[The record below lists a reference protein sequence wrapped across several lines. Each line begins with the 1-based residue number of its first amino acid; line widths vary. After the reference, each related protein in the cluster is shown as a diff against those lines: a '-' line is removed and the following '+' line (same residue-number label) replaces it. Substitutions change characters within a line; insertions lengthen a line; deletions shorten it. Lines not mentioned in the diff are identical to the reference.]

1 MAARQGNDEESGGGT
16 VIVRQRG
23 WRRVT
28 AIVLLC
34 LLLLFLLLIA
44 GVWIARRP
52 IASEVLQD
60 QFEQRGVRA
69 TYQLDRVGLRTQ
81 QVSNLVIGDPDN
93 PDLVARYA
101 QIQLR
106 WTLTGSV
113 GVYRIVARGVRLKGK
128 VVDGRVV
135 WGDVSKMLPPPSDK
149 PFALPN
155 IVLDIAD
162 SSIGLETP
170 FGNLGF
176 ALAGRG
182 NLTGGFRGRLA
193 AISPGLDLGRC
204 RLEAMRA
211 FTEVRVVAR
220 RPQID
225 GPFLARRFA
234 CPTSNIALDEPR
246 FDLDSSFS
254 ESFTSFD
261 GTARVT
267 TQRVIAGANGLAAMT
282 GNVRFTG
289 TPKAA
294 YGRLDVAAR
303 RSRLGP
309 IFAERTRI
317 DGRYL
322 IGASAGTLTLLADY
336 SAEDASLAPSVLAGV
351 TEPLS
356 AADKTPIGPI
366 ATAMSNAIRR
376 SASAF
381 DASGSIRM
389 VNFPGGGAARIE
401 SAEVRADSGARVRV
415 SGGDGVTYYWPEARL
430 RVDGL
435 IEMAGG
441 GLPEG
446 RVLLRQ
452 PRSGA
457 AMSGVAR
464 FAPYRAGASRLA
476 LDPIRFQASADG
488 ATNFETVAL
497 LDGPFPD
504 GRVQALRLPLNG
516 RLGPAGAFSV
526 GRTCLVASWRYFRM
540 REIQFGPARMPVCPI
555 GPAIVSQPAGG
566 DLRVAARLSNPSV
579 DGRLGDSP
587 LRLEADSA
595 QIIGKQFSAADLGLR
610 LGKSETPFMF
620 DADRLQGTF
629 SGSGISGTFGGARS
643 TIGNVP
649 LLISEADGRWIYYN
663 QDLTV
668 NGAMNLS
675 DRSETPR
682 FYTLRSNDFQVKLSG
697 DDIRAGGTLVHPD
710 SGTRVT
716 DVSIRHALSSGAGQ
730 AILDVPGI
738 QFGQALQPE
747 ELTRLT
753 EGVIALVQG
762 TLSGRGEINWN
773 GDGEVTSTGEF
784 TTAGMDFAA
793 PFGPVT
799 GLNGTIRFTDLL
811 NLETAPG
818 QTASI
823 ASINPG
829 ILVEN
834 GTIRYQLLP
843 GQLVK
848 IERGE
853 WPFMGGRLILRE
865 TILNFSRPSAKR
877 LTFEVVG
884 FDAKMFVDS
893 FGFEGLEITGTFDG
907 VLPMI
912 FDEEGGRIVG
922 GRLDSRLPG
931 GEFAYTGTKP
941 DAGLAVGL
949 AFDLLSN
956 IRYRQM
962 IIPLDGDLAGEFA
975 TRFTINDISLS
986 NKGGFAAGIV
996 RNAFRKVPL
1005 VVNLSIRGPF
1015 RALIAM
1021 AKGFKDPSEVIE
1033 PVLPFPLDTP
1043 GLAVETRILRKEE
1056 EQQSNA
1062 PSITEELKPTTDPNP
1077 EPSE

>member
-1 MAARQGNDEESGGGT
+1 MAARQGDREDNGDGAL
-16 VIVRQRG
+16 IVRRRG

-28 AIVLLC
+28 AIVVLC

-52 IASEVLQD
+52 IASQVLQD

-81 QVSNLVIGDPDN
+81 QVSNLVIGDPKN

-135 WGDVSKMLPPPSDK
+135 WGDVSRMLPPPSDK
-149 PFALPN
+149 PFELPN

-162 SSIGLETP
+162 SSIGLQTP

-176 ALAGRG
+176 ALAGTG
-182 NLTGGFRGRLA
+182 NLSGGFKGRLA
-193 AISPGLDLGRC
+193 AISSGLDLGRC

-211 FTEVRVVAR
+211 FTELRVGAR
-220 RPQID
+220 RPQVD
-225 GPFLARRFA
+225 GPLLARQFA
-234 CPTSNIALDEPR
+234 CPASNIALDEPR
-246 FDLDSSFS
+246 FDLNSSFN

-261 GTARVT
+261 GKARVT
-267 TQRVIAGANGLAAMT
+267 TQRVVAGANGLAAMT

-309 IFAERTRI
+309 IYAERTRI

-322 IGASAGTLTLLADY
+322 IGAAAGTLTLLADY
-336 SAEDASLAPSVLAGV
+336 SAEDANLAPSVLAGV
-351 TEPLS
+351 TDPLS

-376 SASAF
+376 SANSF
-381 DASGSIRM
+381 DASGTIRM

-401 SAEVRADSGARVRV
+401 SAEVRADTGARVRV
-415 SGGDGVTYYWPEARL
+415 SGGDGVTYYWPQTRL

-435 IEMAGG
+435 IQMAGG

-464 FAPYRAGASRLA
+464 FAPYQAGASRLA

-488 ATNFETVAL
+488 ATNFNTVAL
-497 LDGPFPD
+497 LDGSFPD
-504 GRVQALRLPLNG
+504 GRVQGLRLPLNG

-540 REIQFGPARMPVCPI
+540 REIQFGPTRMPICPI
-555 GPAIVSQPAGG
+555 GPAMVSQPAGG
-566 DLRVAARLSNPSV
+566 DMRVAARLSSPNLS
-579 DGRLGDSP
+579 GRLGDSP
-587 LRLEADSA
+587 LRLNADSA

-610 LGKSETPFMF
+610 LGKSETPFVF
-620 DADRLQGTF
+620 DAARLQGTF
-629 SGSGISGTFGGARS
+629 SGSGISGTFGGAQS
-643 TIGNVP
+643 IIGSVP
-649 LLISEADGRWIYYN
+649 LLISDAEGRWRYYN

-668 NGAMNLS
+668 NGALNLT

-682 FYTLRSNDFQVKLSG
+682 FYELRSNDFQVKMSG
-697 DDIRAGGTLVHPD
+697 DDITAGGTLVHPD

-716 DVSIRHALSSGAGQ
+716 DVTIRHALSSSSGQ

-738 QFGQALQPE
+738 QFGAGLQPE

-762 TLSGRGEINWN
+762 NLRGRGEINWN

-784 TTAGMDFAA
+784 STDGMDFAA

-799 GLNGTIRFTDLL
+799 GVNGTVRFTDLL

-818 QTASI
+818 QSATI

-848 IERGE
+848 VERGE

-865 TILNFSRPSAKR
+865 TILNFSRPTAKR

-884 FDAKMFVDS
+884 FDAKRFVDS
-893 FGFEGLEITGTFDG
+893 FGFSGLEITGTFDG

-922 GRLDSRLPG
+922 GRLDSRPPG
-931 GEFAYTGTKP
+931 GEFLYTGTKP
-941 DAGLAVGL
+941 EAGLAVGL

-956 IRYRQM
+956 IRYQSM
-962 IIPLDGDLAGEFA
+962 IIRLDGDLAGEFA

-1062 PSITEELKPTTDPNP
+1062 PSITEELKPTPNP
-1077 EPSE
+1077 QPSE

>member
-1 MAARQGNDEESGGGT
+1 MAARQGDREDNGDGAL
-16 VIVRQRG
+16 IVRRRG

-28 AIVLLC
+28 AIVVLC

-52 IASEVLQD
+52 IASQVLQD

-81 QVSNLVIGDPDN
+81 QVSNLVIGDPRN

-149 PFALPN
+149 PFELPN

-162 SSIGLETP
+162 SSIGLQTP

-176 ALAGRG
+176 ALAGTG
-182 NLTGGFRGRLA
+182 NLSGGFKGRLA
-193 AISPGLDLGRC
+193 AISSGLDLGRC

-211 FTEVRVVAR
+211 FTELRVVAR
-220 RPQID
+220 RPQVD
-225 GPFLARRFA
+225 GPLLARQFA

-246 FDLDSSFS
+246 FDLNSSFN

-261 GTARVT
+261 GKARVT
-267 TQRVIAGANGLAAMT
+267 TQRVVAGANGLAAMT

-294 YGRLDVAAR
+294 YGQLDVAAQ

-322 IGASAGTLTLLADY
+322 IGAAAGTLTLLADY

-351 TEPLS
+351 TDPLS

-366 ATAMSNAIRR
+366 ASAMSNAIRR

-381 DASGSIRM
+381 DASGTIRM

-401 SAEVRADSGARVRV
+401 SAEVRADTGARVRV
-415 SGGDGVTYYWPEARL
+415 SGGDGVTYYWPQTRL

-435 IEMAGG
+435 IQMAGG

-464 FAPYRAGASRLA
+464 FAPYQAGASRLA

-488 ATNFETVAL
+488 ATNFNTVAL

-504 GRVQALRLPLNG
+504 GRVQGLRLPLNG

-540 REIQFGPARMPVCPI
+540 REIQFGPTRMPICPI
-555 GPAIVSQPAGG
+555 GPAMVSQPAGG
-566 DLRVAARLSNPSV
+566 DMRVAARLSNPSLS
-579 DGRLGDSP
+579 GRLGDSP
-587 LRLEADSA
+587 LRLNADSA
-595 QIIGKQFSAADLGLR
+595 QIVGKQFSAADLGLR
-610 LGKSETPFMF
+610 LGKSETPFVF
-620 DADRLQGTF
+620 DAARLQGTF
-629 SGSGISGTFGGARS
+629 SGSGISGTFGGAQS
-643 TIGNVP
+643 IIGSVP
-649 LLISEADGRWIYYN
+649 LLISDADGRWRYYN

-668 NGAMNLS
+668 NGALNLT

-682 FYTLRSNDFQVKLSG
+682 FYQLRSNDFQVKMSG
-697 DDIRAGGTLVHPD
+697 DDITAGGTLVHPD

-716 DVSIRHALSSGAGQ
+716 DVSIRHALSSGSGQ

-738 QFGQALQPE
+738 QFGAGLQPE

-762 TLSGRGEINWN
+762 NLRGRGEINWN
-773 GDGEVTSTGEF
+773 GNGEVTSTGEF
-784 TTAGMDFAA
+784 STDGMDFAA

-799 GLNGTIRFTDLL
+799 GVNGTVRFTDLL

-818 QTASI
+818 QSATI

-848 IERGE
+848 VERGE

-865 TILNFSRPSAKR
+865 TILNFSRPTAKR

-884 FDAKMFVDS
+884 FDAKQFVDS
-893 FGFEGLEITGTFDG
+893 FGFSGLEITGTFDG

-922 GRLDSRLPG
+922 GRLDSRPPG
-931 GEFAYTGTKP
+931 GEFLYTGTQP
-941 DAGLAVGL
+941 RAGLAVGL

-956 IRYRQM
+956 IRYQSM
-962 IIPLDGDLAGEFA
+962 IIRLDGDLAGEFA

-1062 PSITEELKPTTDPNP
+1062 PSLTEELKPTQNP
-1077 EPSE
+1077 QPSE

>member
-1 MAARQGNDEESGGGT
+1 MAARQSDEEYANGT
-16 VIVRQRG
+16 VTVRRRG

-28 AIVLLC
+28 AIVLLAILG
-34 LLLLFLLLIA
+34 LLLVLIA

-52 IASEVLQD
+52 IATQVLKD
-60 QFEQRGVRA
+60 QFEQKGVRA
-69 TYQLDRVGLRTQ
+69 TYSLDRVGLRTQ
-81 QVSNLVIGDPDN
+81 EVSNLVIGDPNN

-101 QIQLR
+101 KIQLR
-106 WTLTGSV
+106 WGLDGSV

-155 IVLDIAD
+155 IVLDVAD
-162 SSIGLETP
+162 SSISLQTP

-176 ALAGRG
+176 ALAGTG
-182 NLTGGFRGRLA
+182 NLTGGFKGRLA
-193 AISPGLDLGRC
+193 AMSPRLDLGRC
-204 RLEAMRA
+204 RLDGMRA
-211 FTEVRVVAR
+211 FTSVRVVAR
-220 RPQID
+220 RPRVE
-225 GPFLARRFA
+225 GPFLARKFV

-246 FDLDSSFS
+246 FDLKSSFN
-254 ESFTSFD
+254 ESFTNFD
-261 GTARVT
+261 GRARVT
-267 TQRVIAGANGLAAMT
+267 TQRVMAGANGLAAMT

-294 YGRLDVAAR
+294 YGRLDAVAQ

-309 IFAERTRI
+309 IYAERTRI

-322 IGASAGTLTLLADY
+322 IGAAAGTLTLLANY
-336 SAEDASLAPSVLAGV
+336 SAEDANLDPSMLASI
-351 TEPLS
+351 TDPLS

-381 DASGSIRM
+381 DASGRIRL

-401 SAEVRADSGARVRV
+401 SAEVRADTGARVRV
-415 SGGDGVTYYWPEARL
+415 SGGDGVTYYWPDARL

-435 IEMAGG
+435 IQMAGG
-441 GLPEG
+441 GLPQG
-446 RVLLRQ
+446 QVLLRQ

-464 FAPYRAGASRLA
+464 FAPYQAGASRLA
-476 LDPIRFQASADG
+476 LDPIRFQAGADG
-488 ATNFETVAL
+488 ATNFSTVAL

-526 GRTCLVASWRYFRM
+526 GRSCIVASWRYFRM
-540 REIQFGPARMPVCPI
+540 REIQFGPASMPVCPI

-566 DLRVAARLSNPSV
+566 DLSVAARLSNPDLS
-579 DGRLGDSP
+579 GRLGDSP
-587 LRLEADSA
+587 LALTADSA
-595 QIIGKQFSAADLGLR
+595 QIVGKQFSAADLALR
-610 LGKSETPFMF
+610 LGKSASPFAF
-620 DADRLQGTF
+620 DAERLQGTF
-629 SGSGISGTFGGARS
+629 SGSGISGTFGGATS

-649 LLISEADGRWIYYN
+649 LLISEADGRWRYYN
-663 QDLTV
+663 SDLTV
-668 NGAMNLS
+668 NGALS
-675 DRSETPR
+675 LTDRSEEPR
-682 FYTLRSNDFQVKLSG
+682 FYALRSNDFQVTLSG
-697 DDIRAGGTLVHPD
+697 DDITAGGTLLHPD
-710 SGTRVT
+710 SGTKVT
-716 DVSIRHALSSGAGQ
+716 DVTIRHALSSGVGQ

-738 QFGQALQPE
+738 TFGPGLQPE

-753 EGVIALVQG
+753 QGVIALVQG
-762 TLSGRGEINWN
+762 NLRGRGEINWN

-784 TTAGMDFAA
+784 STVGMDFAA

-799 GLNGTIRFTDLL
+799 GVNGTIRFTDLL

-818 QTASI
+818 QTATV
-823 ASINPG
+823 ATINPG

-848 IERGE
+848 VERGE
-853 WPFMGGRLILRE
+853 WPFMGGRLILQE
-865 TILNFSRPSAKR
+865 TILNFSRPTPKR

-884 FDAKMFVDS
+884 FDAKMFVDT
-893 FGFEGLEITGTFDG
+893 FGFSGLQITGTFDG

-912 FDEEGGRIVG
+912 FDDEGGRIVG
-922 GRLDSRLPG
+922 GRLDARPPG
-931 GEFAYTGTKP
+931 GEFLYTGTKP
-941 DAGLAVGL
+941 EAGLAVGL

-956 IRYRQM
+956 LRYRNM
-962 IIPLDGDLAGEFA
+962 TIRLDGDLAGEFA
-975 TRFTINDISLS
+975 TRFAIRDISLS
-986 NKGGFAAGIV
+986 NKGGFAGGIV
-996 RNAFRKVPL
+996 RNAFKNVPL
-1005 VVNLSIRGPF
+1005 VVNLNIRGPF

-1043 GLAVETRILRKEE
+1043 GLAIETRILRKEE
-1056 EQQSNA
+1056 QQESNA
-1062 PSITEELKPTTDPNP
+1062 PPISEQVKPTPQP
-1077 EPSE
+1077 QPSE

>member
-1 MAARQGNDEESGGGT
+1 MAARQSEYDDDGV
-16 VIVRQRG
+16 VIVRRRG
-23 WRRVT
+23 WRRIAAVVSLC
-28 AIVLLC
+28 ILLVL
-34 LLLLFLLLIA
+34 LLLIA

-52 IASEVLQD
+52 IASSVLKD
-60 QFEQRGVRA
+60 QFEQKGVRA
-69 TYQLDRVGLRTQ
+69 TYNLDRVGLRTQ
-81 QVSNLVIGDPDN
+81 EVSNLVIGEPKN

-113 GVYRIVARGVRLKGK
+113 GVYRIVARGVRLKGQL
-128 VVDGRVV
+128 VDGRVV

-162 SSIGLETP
+162 SSISLRTP

-176 ALAGRG
+176 ALAGSG
-182 NLTGGFRGRLA
+182 NLTGGFKGRLA

-204 RLEAMRA
+204 RLDGMRA
-211 FTEVRVVAR
+211 FTAVQVVAR
-220 RPQID
+220 RPQVD
-225 GPFLARRFA
+225 GPLLARSFA
-234 CPTSNIALDEPR
+234 CPTSDIALTEPR
-246 FDLDSSFS
+246 FDLKSSFN
-254 ESFTSFD
+254 ESFTNFD
-261 GTARVT
+261 GSARVA
-267 TQRVIAGANGLAAMT
+267 TQSVVVGTNGLAAMN

-294 YGRLDVAAR
+294 YGRLDAVAQ

-309 IFAERTRI
+309 IYADRTRV

-322 IGASAGTLTLLADY
+322 IGASAGTLTLLANY
-336 SAEDASLAPSVLAGV
+336 SAEDAKLDPSMLAGI
-351 TEPLS
+351 TDPLS

-366 ATAMSNAIRR
+366 ATAMSNAIRK

-401 SAEVRADSGARVRV
+401 TAEVRSDSGARVSV
-415 SGGDGVTYYWPEARL
+415 SGGDGVTYYWPKARL
-430 RVDGL
+430 RIDGL
-435 IEMAGG
+435 IEMQGG
-441 GLPEG
+441 GLPQG
-446 RVLLRQ
+446 KVLLRQ

-464 FAPYRAGASRLA
+464 FAPYQAGASRLA

-488 ATNFETVAL
+488 ATNFNTVAL

-526 GRTCLVASWRYFRM
+526 GRSCLVASWRYFSM
-540 REIQFGPARMPVCPI
+540 REIQFGPTSLPVCPI

-566 DLRVAARLSNPSV
+566 ELRVAARLSNPNLN
-579 DGRLGDSP
+579 GRLGSSP
-587 LRLEADSA
+587 LGLKANSA
-595 QIIGKQFSAADLGLR
+595 QIVGDQFSAANLGVR
-610 LGKSETPFMF
+610 IGKSATPFVF
-620 DADRLQGTF
+620 DAARLAGTF
-629 SGSGISGTFGGARS
+629 GGSGISGTFGGARS
-643 TIGNVP
+643 TIGDVK
-649 LLISEADGRWIYYN
+649 LLVSEAEGRWRFYN
-663 QDLTV
+663 SDLTV
-668 NGAMNLS
+668 NGAMNVS
-675 DRSETPR
+675 DLSETPR
-682 FYTLRSNDFQVKLSG
+682 FYTLRSNDFQVKLAG
-697 DDIRAGGTLVHPD
+697 DNITAGGTLVHPG
-710 SGTRVT
+710 SGTKVT
-716 DVSIRHALSSGAGQ
+716 DVSIRHALSSGSGQ

-738 QFGQALQPE
+738 RFGEGLQPE

-762 TLSGRGEINWN
+762 TVSGRGEINWSS
-773 GDGEVTSTGEF
+773 GGAVTSTGEF

-818 QTASI
+818 QTASV

-848 IERGE
+848 VERGE
-853 WPFMGGRLILRE
+853 WPFMGGRLILQE
-865 TILNFSRPSAKR
+865 TILNFSRPTAKR

-884 FDAKMFVDS
+884 FDAKQFVDS
-893 FGFEGLEITGTFDG
+893 FGFEGLEITGKFDG

-912 FDEEGGRIVG
+912 FDENGGRIVG
-922 GRLDSRLPG
+922 GRLDSRAPG

-941 DAGLAVGL
+941 QAGLAVGL
-949 AFDLLSN
+949 AFDLLSQ
-956 IRYRQM
+956 IRYQQM
-962 IIPLDGDLAGEFA
+962 VIRLDGDLAGEFA
-975 TRFTINDISLS
+975 TRFAISDISLS

-996 RNAFRKVPL
+996 RNAFKKVPL

-1015 RALIAM
+1015 RALISM
-1021 AKGFKDPSEVIE
+1021 AKGFKDPSDVIQ
-1033 PVLPFPLDTP
+1033 PVLPFPLDAP
-1043 GLAVETRILRKEE
+1043 GLAIETKILRKEE

-1062 PSITEELKPTTDPNP
+1062 PPISEQIKPTPKQQ
-1077 EPSE
+1077 PSE

>member
-1 MAARQGNDEESGGGT
+1 MAAWRGDTDETGDGAL
-16 VIVRQRG
+16 IVRRRG

-28 AIVLLC
+28 AIIFLC

-52 IASEVLQD
+52 IASQVLQD

-81 QVSNLVIGDPDN
+81 QVRNLVIGDPKN

-162 SSIGLETP
+162 SSIGLQTP

-182 NLTGGFRGRLA
+182 NLTGGFKGQLA

-204 RLEAMRA
+204 RLEGMRA
-211 FTEVRVVAR
+211 FTAVQVVAR
-220 RPQID
+220 RPKVD
-225 GPFLARRFA
+225 GPLLARKFA

-246 FDLDSSFS
+246 FDLKSTFN
-254 ESFTSFD
+254 ESFTNFD
-261 GTARVT
+261 GNARIT
-267 TQRVIAGANGLAAMT
+267 TQRVVAGANGLAAMT

-289 TPKAA
+289 TPRAA
-294 YGRLDVAAR
+294 YGQLDVSAR

-309 IFAERTRI
+309 IYAERTRI
-317 DGRYL
+317 DGKYL

-336 SAEDASLAPSVLAGV
+336 SAEDARLDPSMLAAV
-351 TEPLS
+351 TDPLS

-381 DASGSIRM
+381 DASGRIRM

-401 SAEVRADSGARVRV
+401 SAEVRADTGARVRV
-415 SGGDGVTYYWPEARL
+415 SGGDGVTYYWPKARL

-435 IEMAGG
+435 IQMAGG
-441 GLPEG
+441 GLPQG
-446 RVLLRQ
+446 QVLLRQ

-457 AMSGVAR
+457 PMSGVAR
-464 FAPYRAGASRLA
+464 FAPYEAGASRLA

-488 ATNFETVAL
+488 ATNFNTVAL

-540 REIQFGPARMPVCPI
+540 REIQFGQARMPICPI

-566 DLRVAARLSNPSV
+566 DLRVAARLGNPNLN
-579 DGRLGDSP
+579 GRLGDSP
-587 LRLEADSA
+587 LSLRADSA

-610 LGKSETPFMF
+610 LGKSASPFAF
-620 DADRLQGTF
+620 DAARLQGTF
-629 SGSGISGTFGGARS
+629 SGSGISGIFDGAQS

-649 LLISEADGRWIYYN
+649 LLISEADGRWRFYN
-663 QDLTV
+663 TDLTV
-668 NGAMNLS
+668 NGAMTLT
-675 DRSETPR
+675 DRSEEPR
-682 FYTLRSNDFQVKLSG
+682 FYALRSNDFQVKLAG
-697 DDIRAGGTLVHPD
+697 DNIDAGGTLVHPG
-710 SGTRVT
+710 SGTKVT
-716 DVSIRHALSSGAGQ
+716 DVSIRHALSSGKGQ
-730 AILDVPGI
+730 AVLDVPGI
-738 QFGQALQPE
+738 QFGEGLQPE

-753 EGVIALVQG
+753 EGVIALVTG
-762 TLSGRGEINWN
+762 NLRGRGEINWN
-773 GDGEVTSTGEF
+773 GDGGVTSTGEF
-784 TTAGMDFAA
+784 TAANMDFAA

-799 GLNGTIRFTDLL
+799 GVNGTIRFTDLL

-848 IERGE
+848 VERGE
-853 WPFMGGRLILRE
+853 WPFMGGRLILQE
-865 TILNFSRPSAKR
+865 TILNFSRPTAKR

-884 FDAKMFVDS
+884 FDAKQFVDS
-893 FGFEGLEITGTFDG
+893 FGFQGLEITGTFDG

-912 FDEEGGRIVG
+912 FDDEGGRIVG
-922 GRLDSRLPG
+922 GRLDSRIPG
-931 GEFAYTGTKP
+931 GEFAYTGTQPK
-941 DAGLAVGL
+941 AGLAVGL

-956 IRYRQM
+956 IRYQQM
-962 IIPLDGDLAGEFA
+962 VIRLDGDLAGEFA

-996 RNAFRKVPL
+996 RNAFKKVPL

-1015 RALIAM
+1015 RALIGM
-1021 AKGFKDPSEVIE
+1021 AKGFKDASDVIA
-1033 PVLPFPLDTP
+1033 PVLPFPLDAP
-1043 GLAVETRILRKEE
+1043 GLAVETRVVRKEE

-1062 PSITEELKPTTDPNP
+1062 PPISEQIKPTPKQQ
-1077 EPSE
+1077 PSE